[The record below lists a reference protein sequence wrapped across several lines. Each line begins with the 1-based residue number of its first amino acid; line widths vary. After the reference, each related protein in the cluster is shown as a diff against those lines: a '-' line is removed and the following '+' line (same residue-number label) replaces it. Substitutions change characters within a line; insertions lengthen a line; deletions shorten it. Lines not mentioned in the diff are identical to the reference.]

1 MSSPYWII
9 KLDKKVQ
16 ELMEEGIPPK
26 QIYYRL
32 SLTSIQVVYRS
43 IRRIKCSIKNRNDK
57 NRQTSI
63 NPIQPFKP
71 NSM

>member
-9 KLDKKVQ
+9 KLDKKVK

-32 SLTSIQVVYRS
+32 SLTSIQVVYRA
-43 IRRIKCSIKNRNDK
+43 IRRIRCSTKSTNDK
-57 NRQTSI
+57 KRQTSI
-63 NPIQPFKP
+63 DPIQPFKP
-71 NSM
+71 NSV